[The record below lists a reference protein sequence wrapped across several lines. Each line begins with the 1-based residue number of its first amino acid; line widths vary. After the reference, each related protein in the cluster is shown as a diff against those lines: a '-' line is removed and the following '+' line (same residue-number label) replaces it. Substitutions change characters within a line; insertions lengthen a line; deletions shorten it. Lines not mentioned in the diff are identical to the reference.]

1 MGGCMAKSHSK
12 ALGPPPWPALSTPC
26 QIAKE
31 WEGTFAVIT
40 VPSNDLVGQIHDRM
54 PAILELKSYDAGS
67 V

>member
-1 MGGCMAKSHSK
+1 MAKSHSK
-12 ALGPPPWPALSTPC
+12 ALGPPPWPAQCTPC